1 MLQRLLLTAL
11 AATFVAGVG
20 YAGETQSKIVIPVEK
35 VSPTS
40 GKAMFKSYCAPC
52 HGVDGKG
59 NGPAANALK
68 PAPTDLTELTKQN
81 HGRFPDSHIVAVL
94 EFGSAVPAHGSSLMP
109 VWGPILGKMDQANSQ
124 QKHLRISNLS
134 RYLESIQAK

>member
-40 GKAMFKSYCAPC
+40 GHAMFNSYCAPC

-59 NGPAANALK
+59 NGPAAKALK
-68 PAPTDLTELTKQN
+68 PSPTDLTELTKQN

-94 EFGSAVPAHGSSLMP
+94 EFGAEVPAHGSNLMP
-109 VWGPILGKMDQANSQ
+109 VWGPILGKIDQANTQ

-134 RYLESIQAK
+134 RYLESIQAR

>member
-11 AATFVAGVG
+11 AAAFVAGVG
-20 YAGETQSKIVIPVEK
+20 YAGETQSKIIIPVNK

-40 GKAMFKSYCAPC
+40 GQAMFKSYCAPC

-68 PAPTDLTELTKQN
+68 PAPTDLTELRKQN
-81 HGRFPDSHIVAVL
+81 RGRFPDSHIVAVL
-94 EFGSAVPAHGSSLMP
+94 EFGTEVPAHGSNLMP

-124 QKHLRISNLS
+124 QKQLRISNLS
-134 RYLESIQAK
+134 RYLESIQAQ